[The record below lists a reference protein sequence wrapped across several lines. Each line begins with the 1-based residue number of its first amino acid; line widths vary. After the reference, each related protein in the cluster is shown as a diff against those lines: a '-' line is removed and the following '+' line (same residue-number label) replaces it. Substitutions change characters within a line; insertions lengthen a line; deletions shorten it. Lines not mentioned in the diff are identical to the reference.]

1 LTNSAVQGLT
11 CRGADHAQSPAKTS
25 GRESQQGAQSRVK
38 NRGTRGALSMIY
50 DLIANLNSHAARDTR
65 RRQLLETFVARRE
78 AHLLQLPFMRWAR
91 AGPSSGAGD
100 DSTQVV
106 AQQLS
111 ALVADKLLH
120 AQDLEYCSLD
130 GPSRLA
136 DLIADLRETG
146 GLEQVDWGGSTGALS
161 SSSRASG
168 LSRRSPGSVR
178 QQTRRSKM
186 RRSDS
191 IVPSSQRSSRAP
203 HRANHRSS
211 RSRNSTRP
219 LPAFCAR
226 LPSRPGCR
234 PPHARRQRARR
245 CRLPSHRRWSS
256 CSPRHP
262 SRAQMSRQIVRCQ
275 QGKEQ

>member
-1 LTNSAVQGLT
+1 MRQASSATRLVSAIISMCDECQSLAVHACRCRSIGSSKPRAAQRPRQNLCGKRPHSSYLCLT
-11 CRGADHAQSPAKTS
+11 K
-25 GRESQQGAQSRVK
+25 QQP
-38 NRGTRGALSMIY
+38 I
-50 DLIANLNSHAARDTR
+50 
-65 RRQLLETFVARRE
+65 
-78 AHLLQLPFMRWAR
+78 
-91 AGPSSGAGD
+91 
-100 DSTQVV
+100 
-106 AQQLS
+106 S

>member
-1 LTNSAVQGLT
+1 MSVSRSPCTP
-11 CRGADHAQSPAKTS
+11 ADADRS
-25 GRESQQGAQSRVK
+25 EAQSRAPH
-38 NRGTRGALSMIY
+38 NAPARIYAGRDRTRAIYASQNSNLSPRSSQTSSCTHKIWST
-50 DLIANLNSHAARDTR
+50 APSTAPRASPT
-65 RRQLLETFVARRE
+65 LLPTSARR
-78 AHLLQLPFMRWAR
+78 
-91 AGPSSGAGD
+91 AGSS
-100 DSTQVV
+100 
-106 AQQLS
+106 
-111 ALVADKLLH
+111 
-120 AQDLEYCSLD
+120 
-130 GPSRLA
+130 R
-136 DLIADLRETG
+136 
-146 GLEQVDWGGSTGALS
+146 STGALS